1 MINRAL
7 LDDASKKTGS
17 ASSPVLIGIGNH
29 DNSGRQDTSEE
40 DDSDGD
46 TVRLSTPEFYEI
58 LRDGGT
64 TSPQKKFEL
73 TNSPLIVTLSKVYGQ
88 TFDFTCSPEPESTVS
103 AHREEKRPELTGA
116 SEGKK
121 MVLIR
126 SGRKFFELT
135 ELTTEASKRKDECAT
150 LTVESRIASHG
161 QPGVSRPGQDGV
173 LEPSINIR
181 HIANDSPPPSCQR
194 GSVNPK
200 RKLERKANPGV
211 RRSKRLMRE
220 KI

>member
-17 ASSPVLIGIGNH
+17 ASNPILIGIGNH
-29 DNSGRQDTSEE
+29 DNSGRQDTSEQN
-40 DDSDGD
+40 DSDRD
-46 TVRLSTPEFYEI
+46 TMRLSTPEFYEI

-73 TNSPLIVTLSKVYGQ
+73 TNSPPVVTLSKVYGQ

-116 SEGKK
+116 SK
-121 MVLIR
+121 
-126 SGRKFFELT
+126 
-135 ELTTEASKRKDECAT
+135 EASKRKDECAT

-173 LEPSINIR
+173 LELSINIR
-181 HIANDSPPPSCQR
+181 HIANDSPPPSC
-194 GSVNPK
+194 
-200 RKLERKANPGV
+200 
-211 RRSKRLMRE
+211 
-220 KI
+220 